1 MIQSEIEEL
10 KEKLAQVQKEKDGYK
25 ERAEKSELK
34 VSERTILL
42 CHPHPL
48 FFFYGNLIVWLESA

>member
-10 KEKLAQVQKEKDGYK
+10 KEKLAQVQKEKDEYK

-34 VSERTILL
+34 VSERAHCFIVSSLPPKFFGLL
-42 CHPHPL
+42 D
-48 FFFYGNLIVWLESA
+48 FYGQTF